1 MKLEH
6 SMHPLCRGKMSTK
19 CVNTSQ
25 RCINNAHQKGQRSST
40 LDVPQLRQL
49 EPFPEQMVMACMLW
63 KEKWEVYWT
72 DCFFTPQDLVEIQ
85 VEQPPK
91 ERWLSRIPRAW
102 ESWWLQVWGWHLCL
116 SWTFSGTQSK
126 GHSGLA
132 TGFGNCGWL
141 GKCTQAK
148 LISSK
153 K

>member
-6 SMHPLCRGKMSTK
+6 SMHLLCRGKMSTK

-25 RCINNAHQKGQRSST
+25 RWINNPHQKGQRSST

-49 EPFPEQMVMACMLW
+49 EPFPCMLACCER
-63 KEKWEVYWT
+63 KSGRYTGQTVSSCHKT
-72 DCFFTPQDLVEIQ
+72 DLVEIQ

-116 SWTFSGTQSK
+116 SWTFSVTQSK

-132 TGFGNCGWL
+132 TGFGTCGW
-141 GKCTQAK
+141 GKCTQAIM
-148 LISSK
+148 ISSK